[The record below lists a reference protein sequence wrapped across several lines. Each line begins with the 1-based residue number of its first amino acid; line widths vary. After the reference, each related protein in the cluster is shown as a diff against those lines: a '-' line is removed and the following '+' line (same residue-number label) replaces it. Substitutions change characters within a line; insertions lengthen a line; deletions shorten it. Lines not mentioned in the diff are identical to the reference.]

1 MPHDG
6 LDFSRRAQ
14 LSELMD
20 EPCSREVIEACLR
33 DLARVNRWFGA
44 YRPVLRWL
52 DEMRQRQRAEPLRI
66 LDVGMRLRRRI
77 APDRTL
83 GAGARDCRWN

>member
-1 MPHDG
+1 MPHNG
-6 LDFSRRAQ
+6 LDFSHRAQ

-44 YRPVLRWL
+44 YRPLLRWL
-52 DEMRQRQRAEPLRI
+52 DEMRPQAGSEPLRI

-77 APDRTL
+77 APDRTM
-83 GAGARDCRWN
+83 GAGPRG

>member
-6 LDFSRRAQ
+6 LDFSQRAQ

-20 EPCSREVIEACLR
+20 EPCSPEVIEACLR

-44 YRPVLRWL
+44 YRPLLRWL
-52 DEMRQRQRAEPLRI
+52 DEMR
-66 LDVGMRLRRRI
+66 LRR
-77 APDRTL
+77 AADRSASWTWHAAMAT
-83 GAGARDCRWN
+83 GCAGSNAGPATAG